1 MIENYLGASNFV
13 RTLFKE
19 DDEIKELKKEALE
32 NRIPIVTEEVL
43 AYMIYMLRL
52 IGAKKGLEIGSAVGY
67 SAYYLSKYV
76 ELTTI
81 EIDEKR
87 YEIAK
92 KVLKGRNVKIY
103 NADACEIL
111 KDLDEKYDFIFIDA
125 AKGKYLDFFK
135 LCYDKLNYGGL
146 IFIDNILFRGYVCE
160 NEYPK
165 RYKTIVKNLREFI
178 NYLKK
183 YDFALLPFGDGIGL
197 VRKEKDAK

>member
-32 NRIPIVTEEVL
+32 NKIPIVTEEVL

-103 NADACEIL
+103 NADACDIL

-146 IFIDNILFRGYVCE
+146 IFIDNILFRAYVCE

>member
-32 NRIPIVTEEVL
+32 NKIPIVTEEVL

-52 IGAKKGLEIGSAVGY
+52 ICAKKGLEIGSAVGY

-197 VRKEKDAK
+197 VRKEKDEK

>member
-32 NRIPIVTEEVL
+32 NKIPIVTEEVL

-146 IFIDNILFRGYVCE
+146 IFIDNILFRGYVCK

>member
-32 NRIPIVTEEVL
+32 NKIPIVTEEVL

-103 NADACEIL
+103 NADACDIL
-111 KDLDEKYDFIFIDA
+111 NDLDEKYDFIFIDA

-146 IFIDNILFRGYVCE
+146 IFIDNILFRAYVCE
-160 NEYPK
+160 NGYPK

>member
-1 MIENYLGASNFV
+1 MIENYLSASNFV

-32 NRIPIVTEEVL
+32 NKIPIVTEEVL

-81 EIDEKR
+81 EIDKKR

-146 IFIDNILFRGYVCE
+146 IFIDNILFRAYVCE

>member
-32 NRIPIVTEEVL
+32 NKIPIVTEEVL

-81 EIDEKR
+81 EIDKKR

-111 KDLDEKYDFIFIDA
+111 KNLDEKYDFIFIDA

-146 IFIDNILFRGYVCE
+146 IFIDNILFRAYVCE

>member
-32 NRIPIVTEEVL
+32 NKIPIVTEEVL
-43 AYMIYMLRL
+43 AYMIYILRL

-103 NADACEIL
+103 NADACDIL

>member
-32 NRIPIVTEEVL
+32 NKIPIVTEEVL

-67 SAYYLSKYV
+67 SAYYLSKYI

>member
-32 NRIPIVTEEVL
+32 NKIPIVTEEVL

-81 EIDEKR
+81 EIDKKR

>member
-32 NRIPIVTEEVL
+32 NKIPIVTEEVL

-125 AKGKYLDFFK
+125 AKGKCLDFFK

>member
-32 NRIPIVTEEVL
+32 NKIPIVTEEVL

-81 EIDEKR
+81 EIDKER

-146 IFIDNILFRGYVCE
+146 IFIDNIIFRGYVCE

>member
-32 NRIPIVTEEVL
+32 NKIPIVTEEVL

-52 IGAKKGLEIGSAVGY
+52 IGAKKGLEICSAVGY
-67 SAYYLSKYV
+67 YDYYLSKYV

>member
-32 NRIPIVTEEVL
+32 NKIPIVTEEVL

>member
-32 NRIPIVTEEVL
+32 NKIPIVTEEVL

-103 NADACEIL
+103 NADACDIL

>member
-1 MIENYLGASNFV
+1 MIENHLGASNFV

-32 NRIPIVTEEVL
+32 NKIPIVTEEVL

>member
-32 NRIPIVTEEVL
+32 NKIPIVTEEVL

-146 IFIDNILFRGYVCE
+146 IFIDNILFRAYVCE

>member
-32 NRIPIVTEEVL
+32 NKIPIVTEEVL

-103 NADACEIL
+103 NADACDIL

-160 NEYPK
+160 NEYSK

>member
-32 NRIPIVTEEVL
+32 NKIPIVTEEVL
-43 AYMIYMLRL
+43 AYMVYMLRL

-81 EIDEKR
+81 EIDKKR

-103 NADACEIL
+103 NADACDIL

>member
-1 MIENYLGASNFV
+1 M
-13 RTLFKE
+13 
-19 DDEIKELKKEALE
+19 KKDMKLQ
-32 NRIPIVTEEVL
+32 
-43 AYMIYMLRL
+43 
-52 IGAKKGLEIGSAVGY
+52 
-67 SAYYLSKYV
+67 
-76 ELTTI
+76 
-81 EIDEKR
+81 
-87 YEIAK
+87 K

-197 VRKEKDAK
+197 VRKEKDEK

>member
-32 NRIPIVTEEVL
+32 NKIPIVTEEVL

-67 SAYYLSKYV
+67 SAYYLSKYI

-103 NADACEIL
+103 NADACDIL

-146 IFIDNILFRGYVCE
+146 IFIDNILFRAYVCE

>member
-32 NRIPIVTEEVL
+32 NKIPIVTEEVL

-81 EIDEKR
+81 EIDKER

-197 VRKEKDAK
+197 VRKEKDEK

>member
-32 NRIPIVTEEVL
+32 NKIPIVTEEVL

-81 EIDEKR
+81 EIDKER

>member
-32 NRIPIVTEEVL
+32 NKIPIVTEEVL

-67 SAYYLSKYV
+67 SAYYLSKYI

-146 IFIDNILFRGYVCE
+146 IFIDNILFRAYVCE

>member
-32 NRIPIVTEEVL
+32 NKIPIVTEEVL

-81 EIDEKR
+81 EIDKKR

-146 IFIDNILFRGYVCE
+146 IFIDNILFRAYVCE

>member
-1 MIENYLGASNFV
+1 
-13 RTLFKE
+13 
-19 DDEIKELKKEALE
+19 
-32 NRIPIVTEEVL
+32 
-43 AYMIYMLRL
+43 MIYMLRL